1 MVSCCGSKKRPSE
14 SDIKT
19 KNESKNNKNK
29 NKIQSNET
37 DKENKQEKESRLD
50 LNAKENENIL
60 QKANLFHNQSTPNEE
75 RGLED
80 AHGTAQN
87 GQQKKFNEKLN
98 ETPIIAKYYT
108 TVLLED
114 DEYWSNLKENMRK
127 EFDQLCREWDSN
139 DKHTVY
145 KQLLLSV

>member
-19 KNESKNNKNK
+19 KNDLKTNKAKKN
-29 NKIQSNET
+29 QTNENE
-37 DKENKQEKESRLD
+37 KENKFEKENRSD
-50 LNAKENENIL
+50 LKEDENIL
-60 QKANLFHNQSTPNEE
+60 KKANLFHKENTTSEE
-75 RGLED
+75 RALENG
-80 AHGTAQN
+80 HRTAQN
-87 GQQKKFNEKLN
+87 GQHKLSNEILN

-114 DEYWSNLKENMRK
+114 DAYWSNLKENMRK
-127 EFDQLCREWDSN
+127 EFDQMCSVWDSN
-139 DKHTVY
+139 DKHTMY